1 MNLWWHIVW
10 KDARRLRW
18 ALAGWAGLIVAQL
31 LIGAAMIVAW
41 RNVDSDPTLALVWQL
56 SRTVMI
62 LQWLQFIS
70 VYLMVAALVHND
82 PLVGTRA
89 RWMTLPISGRRLLA
103 AKFAVIALFL
113 WLLPCVLTLPWW
125 LANGF
130 GGREIA
136 AAAAQIVL
144 QHAAVTLAAL
154 PVAILTDNWTRFLTW
169 TLVQMGAVGC
179 CAITFGAMVQPDSA
193 GVFQQ
198 GAMKLAGSRALLAAA
213 VWLVAIAVMI
223 VHQFL
228 TRRTARTVSFA
239 AMGTGGALAIMIAW
253 PIDLTPAIRA
263 IAGQMTKE
271 HQPLP
276 RYTAELTVSAPTDAP
291 FLSLPP
297 KGSAGDASLWFG
309 LEAKVDDLNARER
322 LSYVDVEAEWRW
334 PDGVSL
340 QRRFGFDSSLS
351 LYSGASAVALADPLD
366 ATRRTMS
373 VQFRLSRQVFIPA
386 SLAARML
393 GQPPTFRATVRAMVY
408 RGELTDE
415 IPISRGTRFGRDPR
429 RLTILDWKRDGAGT
443 ARSMTVLE
451 TEPASLGFF
460 SSSSGG
466 GWLAS
471 GFRGQHGVA
480 TVNRGNRATGD
491 QSVRSAPGQGWP
503 TAFAQVGGVAIRWW
517 KVAFAPPRIRN
528 PEWKDS
534 SLQELLARFDSKL
547 MNKLFLPADP
557 HWFDDAKLV
566 DVAFTP
572 VGRLETTFTIER
584 FEVKEGQRRGSP

>member
-1 MNLWWHIVW
+1 MKLIWHIVW

-56 SRTVMI
+56 SRTATI

-103 AKFAVIALFL
+103 AKLATIALFL

-154 PVAILTDNWTRFLTW
+154 PVAMLTDNWTRFLTW

-193 GVFQQ
+193 GVLQQ
-198 GAMKLAGSRALLAAA
+198 EAKKLAGSRALLAAV

-239 AMGTGGALAIMIAW
+239 AISAGGALAIMIAW

-263 IAGQMTKE
+263 IAGQTTKE
-271 HQPLP
+271 HGPLP
-276 RYTAELTVSAPTDAP
+276 RYTAELTLSAPMDAP
-291 FLSLPP
+291 FVSLLP
-297 KGSAGDASLWFG
+297 KGSTGDAWLWFG
-309 LEAKVDDLNARER
+309 LEARADDLNARER

-334 PDGVSL
+334 PDGTSL
-340 QRRFGFDSSLS
+340 QRRFWFDASLS
-351 LYSGASAVALADPLD
+351 LYSGASAVVLADPLD
-366 ATRRTMS
+366 ASRRAVP
-373 VQFRLSRQVFIPA
+373 VQLRLSRQVFIPA
-386 SLAARML
+386 SFAARML
-393 GQPPTFRATVRAMVY
+393 AQPPTFRATVRAMVY
-408 RGELTDE
+408 RGEVTDE

-429 RLTILDWKRDGAGT
+429 RLTILDWKRDGVGT
-443 ARSMTVLE
+443 AFSMTVLE

-460 SSSSGG
+460 SSASGG

-471 GFRGQHGVA
+471 GYWGQYGVA
-480 TVNRGNRATGD
+480 TVNRSTGA
-491 QSVRSAPGQGWP
+491 QAVRSASGHGWP
-503 TAFAQVGGVAIRWW
+503 LAFAQVGGVAIRWW
-517 KVAFAPPRIRN
+517 KVALFPPRIRN
-528 PEWKDS
+528 PEWKGS
-534 SLQELLARFDSKL
+534 SSQELWARFDRNL
-547 MNKLFLPADP
+547 MNKMFLPADP
-557 HWFDDAKLV
+557 HWFDEAKLV
-566 DVAFTP
+566 NVAFTP

-584 FEVKEGQRRGSP
+584 FEVKEGKRQGSP